1 MSSIDLHRLDTL
13 RRKHHDQCCACS
25 SHLYRLDFTCND
37 GQTLVAIWKPDP
49 HVGSY
54 PNTLH
59 GGIQSLLI
67 DQAMTCCLMAH
78 DVIGVTAD
86 LRIRYR
92 HPVTLDAPIE
102 VRTHV
107 TSEKHTLHQLQTEI
121 LQHGKRC
128 VLAKG
133 KFMPK

>member
-1 MSSIDLHRLDTL
+1 MRSIDLQRLDVL
-13 RRKHHDQCCACS
+13 RRKHHNQCCACGTPR
-25 SHLYRLDFTCND
+25 YRLDFTCDDN
-37 GQTLVAIWKPDP
+37 QTLIAIWEPDA

-67 DQAMTCCLMAH
+67 DEAMTCCLMAH

-92 HPVTLDAPIE
+92 HPVTLDEPLEI
-102 VRTHV
+102 RTHV
-107 TSEKHTLHQLQTEI
+107 TAEKHPLYQLQTEI
-121 LQHGKRC
+121 IQNGKRC
-128 VLAKG
+128 ILARG

>member
-1 MSSIDLHRLDTL
+1 MSNIDLQRLDAL
-13 RRKHHDQCCACS
+13 RRKHHDQCCACGPS
-25 SHLYRLDFTCND
+25 PYRLDFTCD
-37 GQTLVAIWKPDP
+37 DDQTLVAIWKPDA
-49 HVGSY
+49 HLGSY

-67 DQAMTCCLMAH
+67 DEAMTCCLMAH

-92 HPVTLDAPIE
+92 HPITLDAPIE
-102 VRTHV
+102 IRTHV
-107 TSEKHTLHQLQTEI
+107 TAVKPPLYQLQTELI
-121 LQHGKRC
+121 QQGNRC
-128 VLAKG
+128 VLARG